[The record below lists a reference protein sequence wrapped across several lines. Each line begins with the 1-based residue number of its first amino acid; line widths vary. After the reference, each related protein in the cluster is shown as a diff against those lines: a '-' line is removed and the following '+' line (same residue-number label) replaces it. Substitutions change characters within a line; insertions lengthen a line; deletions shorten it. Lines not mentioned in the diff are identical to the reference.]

1 MCNDKV
7 KLIGTSITVGRYSE
21 FIEKIVKLSQINN
34 SSYVCVCNVHMLIES
49 HDSKEFSGVVNGAD
63 IVTPDGK
70 PVSKS
75 IEWLYKVEQPR
86 VAGMDLIESLFMEI
100 AHQDLKVF
108 LYGSTVEVLSKMVDN
123 ACQQFSGLNIVGT
136 LSPPFRVLSV
146 DEDKLEIDVINRHN
160 PDFVFVA
167 LGCPKQE
174 KWMAE
179 HKGKVNSCMI
189 GLGGAFPVYA
199 GIVNRSPKWMQKY
212 GLEWL
217 YRLLKDPKRL
227 WKRYFYTNT
236 KFIVLLVI
244 QLFSK
249 ILTIDRKK

>member
-1 MCNDKV
+1 MFKKYILKSWV
-7 KLIGTSITVGRYSE
+7 SVGSYNN
-21 FIEKIVKLSQINN
+21 FVNYLMDLPLKNN
-34 SSYVCVCNVHMLIES
+34 SSYVCVCNVHMLIEAN
-49 HDSKEFSGVVNGAD
+49 DSKSFSSIVNGAD

-70 PVSKS
+70 PVAKAL
-75 IEWLYKVEQPR
+75 EWLYGIEQPR
-86 VAGMDLIESLFMEI
+86 VAGMDLIETLFMEI
-100 AHQDLKVF
+100 TKKGLKVF
-108 LYGSTVEVLSKMVDN
+108 LYGSTQEVLEKMASK
-123 ACQQFSGLNIVGT
+123 ARKQFPELNIVGI
-136 LSPPFRVLSV
+136 LSPPFRRLSSE
-146 DEDKLEIDVINRHN
+146 EDQSEVEEINNCN

-174 KWMAE
+174 KWMAD
-179 HKGKVNSCMI
+179 HKDKVNSCMI

-199 GIVNRSPKWMQKY
+199 GIVNRPPKWMQKY